1 MEPWLFI
8 PLPLTFCCSHDLGNH
23 DVLTGTF
30 ADMAVSL
37 KFESFHFSA
46 HPQLASQTKPDCT
59 SITHD

>member
-37 KFESFHFSA
+37 KFEVFTFLHTLSWQVRQSLIA
-46 HPQLASQTKPDCT
+46 QA
-59 SITHD
+59 